1 MFQAWIEA
9 SGGPDISLPAWLRS
23 GAPLGLTVPVTRHGS
38 FPRVEYTKPPH
49 TINDILTPDG
59 EWSNYRSAEEDIRTC
74 AGLLQHMLDNKW
86 AQSFDTKQDLLR
98 HLNATEFTL
107 SKLALIAKT
116 KPDGTTKHRLV
127 WDLLRSRVNSFVH
140 QGERIVF
147 PRVSD
152 LVDGILLNVHSSGE
166 LPEATLEAFV
176 WLFGI
181 DISDAFHQIPLNNSE
196 KRFAVAFIDNKFW
209 VFSCLVFGSGSAPTA
224 W

>member
-1 MFQAWIEA
+1 LFQAWIEA
-9 SGGPDISLPAWLRS
+9 SGGPDISSPACLRS
-23 GAPLGLTVPVTRHGS
+23 GAPLGLTVPVTCHGS
-38 FPRVEYTKPPH
+38 FHRVEYTKPPH

-107 SKLALIAKT
+107 SRLALIAKT

-147 PRVSD
+147 
-152 LVDGILLNVHSSGE
+152 HSSGE
-166 LPEATLEAFV
+166 LPEATLEAFA

-209 VFSCLVFGSGSAPTA
+209 VFSRLVFDSGSAPTA